1 MASNT
6 SHNSLPTVHTDSQS
20 GEFVPLE
27 IFVTNDQR
35 RIAEIIIDLSFSFI
49 VACVG
54 IVTNILVVIVF
65 SKQGFKDSVSVSMT
79 IIACW
84 DFFKCVA
91 GVLQRLP
98 GPMSLASAALAKSWS
113 NISAIEFNYF
123 LSFSTYVASVLAAY
137 VSVERCLCVSMPFK
151 VKELITP
158 KVALFFGLLISAVVF
173 GCFMVMFFVYDI
185 VWIFSDH
192 FNATIAVYV
201 NNVFFSRNPGPL
213 FQYYNLSGIVWPTS
227 SLGIIAGSTAIIA
240 YHLRKSSQF
249 RLKSASAGQTWDS
262 NIECSKETKVKF
274 SKSTGQQNQMST
286 RDRQVVKML
295 LVVMCVNLVML
306 TPRIVHYTVKYFI
319 YEFYFLRT
327 YHNIFICMTYFL
339 AAFDLIDAAIPLFIF
354 YPMSTSFRTTFND
367 IFRCV
372 CVTNKAE
379 PN

>member
-262 NIECSKETKVKF
+262 NIGQR
-274 SKSTGQQNQMST
+274 STYSCYI
-286 RDRQVVKML
+286 VIY
-295 LVVMCVNLVML
+295 VNLWKPHSCLM
-306 TPRIVHYTVKYFI
+306 T
-319 YEFYFLRT
+319 FL
-327 YHNIFICMTYFL
+327 YS
-339 AAFDLIDAAIPLFIF
+339 FIF
-354 YPMSTSFRTTFND
+354 SRLHQ
-367 IFRCV
+367 
-372 CVTNKAE
+372 AE
-379 PN
+379 VSKNTEIMIIANLLNFPYTPTPPLRPPYLSLDLPICCKNVSIS